1 MKIALCLFAGICAFA
16 DTHSCTDLVN
26 TADAYARHH
35 FVDVV
40 QSEEFMEVSPKQLMR
55 LISDDDLNVHSE
67 ERVFEAVLAW
77 IKCDP
82 EGRHVSEGIVIN
94 H

>member
-1 MKIALCLFAGICAFA
+1 M
-16 DTHSCTDLVN
+16 N

-77 IKCDP
+77 IKCDR